1 MTALLT
7 TKLHQPA
14 LPTKRV
20 ERPQLIHRL
29 NAGLE
34 SGHQVFLVSAPAG
47 FGKTTCVS
55 EWVNTLARW
64 PVTWL
69 SLDSADD
76 DPGRFFTYLLAALQK
91 VDEDLGREI
100 EGILRAG
107 QLPPAEIVATS
118 LTNDISDLNERFI
131 MVLDDF
137 QVIQDAFILQVLGTL
152 VDSLPESLHLVL
164 LTRED
169 PLLPLARLRARNQ
182 LTEIRAGDL
191 RFSRPEI
198 DHFLQDVM
206 GLSLSRPDVSI
217 LEERTEGWAAGLHLA
232 GLSIRDRSD
241 PSAFIANLSGSQRF
255 ILNYLTEEVLSR
267 QPGDVIQFLLQTS
280 VLDRLNADLCNAVT
294 GRKNSGSLL
303 EQLFTDNLF
312 ILPLDDE
319 GHWYRYH
326 HLFVGL
332 LRETQNKN
340 KKDETVELHRRASQ
354 WYGRAGMVN
363 EAIQHALAAEDY
375 ETAVRMIE
383 NHAMDLLMQWHVK
396 TVKGWMQTI
405 PLEWIGQSP
414 RANLVFAWLY
424 LMRGDPDPAFPYLER
439 LGSLFSDS
447 RILDDPALKARWL
460 ALQSMLLNAQG
471 KAAESLALSQ
481 QALDIVPKNDVLTLS
496 QIYLGM
502 ATSYQQLDDY
512 PHAVDAFQM
521 IARHSRQAGNS
532 VSEMLGIAGMA
543 LFAIQR
549 GELHFA
555 FEIVSNGIERMEHSG
570 VVPPVSTA
578 LYGEL
583 GVIHYQWH
591 QLDRAH
597 ENFQRAI
604 KVSTLSGYS
613 DAELYYGVI
622 LSRLFQIAGDLDSA
636 ASEIEK
642 SVKLMQVEAAS
653 VVDEEIVAQQV
664 RVYLAQDRLAAAEV
678 TLKGHGFVFG
688 ESFSFPALEENLTR
702 PMGLLYISALR
713 ILLYR
718 ASTRDEMENLKQ
730 GLEIATRLIEGALQR
745 HYSLLVPEMILLR
758 ARIQAALGNEAGGL
772 ADIRLAVELAEP
784 EGFIS
789 IFVEEGPLI
798 AEALKRLLRQ
808 GSLDNVQAGHAR
820 NILAAFS
827 RTDLLDSSTGASLS
841 KEQASKIVD
850 KNEVPVESFS
860 DRELEVLRLMAE
872 GLKYEEIA
880 ARLFISLNTVRSH
893 VKALYGKFNVNNRTR
908 AIAIAKE
915 LKLI

>member
-1 MTALLT
+1 MTALLA
-7 TKLHQPA
+7 TKLHQPV
-14 LPTKRV
+14 PSTKGI

-29 NAGLE
+29 NTGLE
-34 SGHQVFLVSAPAG
+34 SGHQIFLVSAPAG

-55 EWVNTLARW
+55 EWVNTVGCW

-91 VDEDLGREI
+91 VNEDLGCEI

-107 QLPPAEIVATS
+107 QLPPAEIIAAT
-118 LTNDISDLNERFI
+118 LINDISELNERFI

-152 VDSLPESLHLVL
+152 VDSLPESLRLVL

-198 DHFLQDVM
+198 ERFLREVM
-206 GLSLSRPDVSI
+206 GVSLSRPDVNI

-232 GLSIRDRSD
+232 GLSIRDCSD
-241 PSAFIANLSGSQRF
+241 PSAFIANLSGNQRF
-255 ILNYLTEEVLSR
+255 ILNYLTEEVLNR

-294 GRKNSGSLL
+294 GRKDSRSLL
-303 EQLFTDNLF
+303 EQLFADNLF

-332 LRETQNKN
+332 LRETQNK
-340 KKDETVELHRRASQ
+340 KDETVELQRRASQ

-363 EAIQHALAAEDY
+363 EAIQHALAAKDY

-383 NHAMDLLMQWHVK
+383 KHAMDLLMQWHVK

-405 PLEWIGQSP
+405 PSEWIGQSP

-439 LGSLFSDS
+439 LGSLFSDD
-447 RILDDPALKARWL
+447 RTLDDPALKARWL
-460 ALQSMLLNAQG
+460 ALQSMLLNTQG

-481 QALDIVPKNDVLTLS
+481 QALDIIPKNDVLMLS

-512 PHAVDAFQM
+512 PHAVEAFQM

-591 QLDRAH
+591 QLGRAH
-597 ENFQRAI
+597 ENFKRAI

-653 VVDEEIVAQQV
+653 VVEEEIVAQQV
-664 RVYLAQDRLAAAEV
+664 RVHLAQGRLTAAEA

-688 ESFSFPALEENLTR
+688 ESFSFPALEENVTR

-713 ILLYR
+713 ILLHR

-730 GLEIATRLIEGALQR
+730 GLELATRLIEGALQR
-745 HYSLLVPEMILLR
+745 HYSLLVLEMLLLR
-758 ARIQAALGNEAGGL
+758 ARIQTALGNEADGL

-808 GSLDNVQAGHAR
+808 GSLDNVQAGHTR

-827 RTDLLDSSTGASLS
+827 QTDLLDLSTGAGLS

-850 KNEVPVESFS
+850 KNEVPVESFT
-860 DRELEVLRLMAE
+860 DRELEVLCLMAE

>member
-1 MTALLT
+1 MTALLA
-7 TKLHQPA
+7 TKLHQPV
-14 LPTKRV
+14 PSTKGI

-29 NAGLE
+29 NTGLE
-34 SGHQVFLVSAPAG
+34 SGHQIFLVSAPAG

-55 EWVNTLARW
+55 EWVNILDHW

-91 VDEDLGREI
+91 INEDLGREI

-107 QLPPAEIVATS
+107 QLPPAEIIAAT
-118 LTNDISDLNERFI
+118 LINDISELNERFI

-152 VDSLPESLHLVL
+152 VDSLPESLRLVL

-198 DHFLQDVM
+198 ERFLREVM
-206 GLSLSRPDVSI
+206 GVSLSRPDVNI

-232 GLSIRDRSD
+232 GLSIRDCSN
-241 PSAFIANLSGSQRF
+241 PSAFIANLSGNQRF
-255 ILNYLTEEVLSR
+255 ILNYLTEEVLNR

-294 GRKNSGSLL
+294 GRKDSGSLL
-303 EQLFTDNLF
+303 EQLFADNLF

-332 LRETQNKN
+332 LRETQNK
-340 KKDETVELHRRASQ
+340 KDETVELQRRASQ

-363 EAIQHALAAEDY
+363 EAIQHALAAKDY

-383 NHAMDLLMQWHVK
+383 KHAMDLLMQWHVK

-405 PLEWIGQSP
+405 PSEWIGQSP

-439 LGSLFSDS
+439 LGSLFSDD
-447 RILDDPALKARWL
+447 RTLDDPALKARWL
-460 ALQSMLLNAQG
+460 ALQSMLLNTQG

-481 QALDIVPKNDVLTLS
+481 QALDIIPKNDVLMLS

-512 PHAVDAFQM
+512 PHAVEAFQM

-591 QLDRAH
+591 QLGRAH
-597 ENFQRAI
+597 ENFKRAI

-653 VVDEEIVAQQV
+653 VVEEEIVAQQV
-664 RVYLAQDRLAAAEV
+664 RVHLAQGRLAAAEA

-688 ESFSFPALEENLTR
+688 ESFSFPALEENVTR

-713 ILLYR
+713 ILLHR

-730 GLEIATRLIEGALQR
+730 GLELATRLIEGALQR
-745 HYSLLVPEMILLR
+745 HYSLLVLEMLLLR
-758 ARIQAALGNEAGGL
+758 ARIQTALGNEADGL

-827 RTDLLDSSTGASLS
+827 QTDLLDLSTGAGLS

-850 KNEVPVESFS
+850 KNEVPVESFT
-860 DRELEVLRLMAE
+860 DRELEVLCLMAE